1 MVIENRRKGVR
12 ATAGKISRFACQS
25 RTPCR
30 ALHWATWWWCCCRRR
45 RRLPRC
51 CCSIPIPH
59 SRSHPPNALLN
70 VVHMLH
76 AQELGAWQHQ
86 SVCWPL
92 PCQCCRRCTA
102 CCCHPL
108 PPAHVH
114 LFVHTCHLLLLG
126 SIESSPLHTPML
138 LLCCMPRRCL
148 AAAAP
153 RACRRTATAPT
164 AAVLPCRPRPRA
176 PIGPR
181 PWPSSREG

>member
-1 MVIENRRKGVR
+1 MCIRDRRGHGWLLACNNACTNACSNVR
-12 ATAGKISRFACQS
+12 KSRAM
-25 RTPCR
+25 R
-30 ALHWATWWWCCCRRR
+30 AAPGMRWEHA